1 MITFSIF
8 SGAFITI
15 QDCEVTELGLS
26 ELDQNMLGGMGNLD
40 HIFPR
45 SASHGKR
52 GYASALAQRDSSF
65 KSLCSELSG

>member
-1 MITFSIF
+1 MRTLSIF

-26 ELDQNMLGGMGNLD
+26 ELNRNMLGSMGHLD
-40 HIFPR
+40 HIFPH
-45 SASHGKR
+45 SDSCGKS
-52 GYASALAQRDSSF
+52 GYSSALAQHDSSF

>member
-1 MITFSIF
+1 MITLSIF

-26 ELDQNMLGGMGNLD
+26 ELNQNMRGGMSNFD

-45 SASHGKR
+45 SDSHGKR
-52 GYASALAQRDSSF
+52 GYPFALAQRDSSF